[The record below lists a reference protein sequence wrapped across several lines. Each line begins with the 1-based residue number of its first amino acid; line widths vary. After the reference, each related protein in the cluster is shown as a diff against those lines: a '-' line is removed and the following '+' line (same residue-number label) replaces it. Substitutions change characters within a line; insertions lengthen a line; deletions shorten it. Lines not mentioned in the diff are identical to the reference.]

1 MPKSR
6 PESRAVMTMY
16 DEPMWDSIG
25 ERRWALQCCSRCST
39 FRYPPAPN
47 CPECLSLDFEW
58 KALCGD
64 GTILSWVIFHRE
76 YLPEYKPPYNV
87 VAVQLAEG
95 PIVVSN
101 LIGNEP
107 QGSWI
112 DQKVKITYAADQAGH
127 LLPKMQ
133 LG

>member
-1 MPKSR
+1 
-6 PESRAVMTMY
+6 MTVY
-16 DEPMWDSIG
+16 DRPMWDSIR
-25 ERRWALQCCSRCST
+25 ERRWALQCCRSCGK

-47 CPECLSLDFEW
+47 CPECLSLDYEW
-58 KALCGD
+58 KPLSGI
-64 GTILSWVIFHRE
+64 GKIISWVIFHRK
-76 YLPEYKPPYNV
+76 YLPEYEPPYNV

-101 LIGNEP
+101 LVGTEP

-112 DQKVKITYAADQAGH
+112 DQLVHVAYVPDGAGN

-133 LG
+133 LD